1 MERSYKPQLQK
12 YKPGLFP
19 IPFVV
24 GVESPRREGMLGMI
38 RIQSRENCRWPR
50 HQKKA
55 ISWLE

>member
-24 GVESPRREGMLGMI
+24 GVESARREGMLGMI
-38 RIQSRENCRWPR
+38 GIESRENWRWPR
-50 HQKKA
+50 HQKKVT
-55 ISWLE
+55 SWLE